1 MTSRSKHVGVSE
13 EERKYEHEHEQ
24 EEDTYAGRASGL
36 YPRL

>member
-1 MTSRSKHVGVSE
+1 MTSLEAQARVCPASE
-13 EERKYEHEHEQ
+13 EEHEQ